1 MQERRLKMR
10 KIHLIAIRE
19 LNERAKSRSFLLMA
33 ALGPLFVLGLIYALF
48 SLGGSEKQHWNVL
61 IMDKTE
67 IMDNKIASK
76 KDPRFTF
83 HFINEFVEY
92 DQFAELE
99 QFQEYDLAV
108 LINEKIISNKQVIVS
123 YRELPSENIQQRLVY
138 HIERRFEEIM
148 VKEFTDLEVSKF
160 REIKQSMSFSF
171 KNTYDPKNEISYK
184 AAWVGYVFG
193 IGILLFVFLFGM
205 TILRGVA
212 NEKSNRVVEVLL
224 ASVSPRQLL
233 TGKVIGIG
241 ITALL
246 QFVLWTTVIA
256 VGLYVFRQT
265 FFPDLLD
272 PTLLVEQMSQ
282 DVAQQALD
290 EFALTA
296 RSYNDFVDL
305 VYRDI
310 HFTNMLIFFVLF
322 FLGGYFFYGSFF
334 AMIGA
339 AMGSESDGQQYI
351 IPISI
356 VLILSLLSGYYV
368 IYHPETMLAEI
379 LGYLPFTS
387 PVIMMIELSK
397 GFSEGTVWQ
406 IYLALF
412 ILFLSSI
419 ILFGVA
425 GRIYKNGILQFGHRL
440 RFGMFLRWLKK
451 T

>member
-1 MQERRLKMR
+1 MR
-10 KIHLIAIRE
+10 KIHLIAMRE
-19 LNERAKSRSFLLMA
+19 LKERIKSRSFLLMA
-33 ALGPLFVLGLIYALF
+33 VLGPLFVLGLFYALF

-67 IMDNKIASK
+67 IMQTKIAPK

-92 DQFAELE
+92 EQFADLE
-99 QFQEYDLAV
+99 QFQGYDLAV

-123 YRELPSENIQQRLVY
+123 YRELPSENIQRRLIY
-138 HIERRFEEIM
+138 HIERRFEEVM
-148 VKEFTDLEVSKF
+148 VQEFTDLDVAKF
-160 REIKQSMSFSF
+160 REIKQSMNFSF
-171 KNTYDPKNEISYK
+171 KNTYDPKNEVNYK

-224 ASVSPRQLL
+224 ASVSPKQLL
-233 TGKVIGIG
+233 MGKVIGIG
-241 ITALL
+241 VTALL
-246 QFVLWTTVIA
+246 QFIVWASIIG

-272 PTLLVEQMSQ
+272 PSLLLEQMTQ
-282 DVAQQALD
+282 DVAQQAMN

-351 IPISI
+351 IPISV

-368 IYHPETMLAEI
+368 IYHPDTYMADI
-379 LGYLPFTS
+379 LSYLPFTS

-397 GFSEGTVWQ
+397 GFTEGSVWQ

-412 ILFLSSI
+412 ILLISSVV
-419 ILFGVA
+419 LFGIA

-440 RFGMFLRWLKK
+440 RFGMLIRWLKK
-451 T
+451 S

>member
-1 MQERRLKMR
+1 MR
-10 KIHLIAIRE
+10 KIQLIAQRE
-19 LNERAKSRSFLLMA
+19 LKERISSRSFLLTA
-33 ALGPLFVLGLIYALF
+33 LLGPLFVLGLVYALF

-67 IMDNKIASK
+67 IMENKIAPK
-76 KDPRFTF
+76 QDPRFTF

-92 DQFAELE
+92 DQFATLE
-99 QFQEYDLAV
+99 QFKDYDLAV

-123 YRELPSENIQQRLVY
+123 YRELPSESIQRRLIY
-138 HIERRFEEIM
+138 HVERRFEEIM
-148 VKEFTDLEVSKF
+148 VKQFTDLEVSKF
-160 REIKQSMSFSF
+160 REIKQSMNFSF
-171 KNTYDPKNEISYK
+171 KNTSDPKNEINHK

-212 NEKSNRVVEVLL
+212 HEKSNRVIEVLL
-224 ASVSPRQLL
+224 ASVHPRQLL
-233 TGKVIGIG
+233 TGKVLGIG
-241 ITALL
+241 ITALV
-246 QFVLWTTVIA
+246 QFVLWGLIIGI
-256 VGLYVFRQT
+256 GLYLFRQT

-290 EFALTA
+290 EFVLTA
-296 RSYNDFVDL
+296 RNYNDFVDL

-310 HFTNMLIFFVLF
+310 HFTNMLLFFVLF
-322 FLGGYFFYGSFF
+322 FLGAYFFYGSFF
-334 AMIGA
+334 AMIGS

-356 VLILSLLSGYYV
+356 VLVLSILSGYYV
-368 IYHPETMLAEI
+368 IYNPQTSLAEI

-387 PVIMMIELSK
+387 PVVMMIELSR
-397 GFSEGTVWQ
+397 GFSEGDVWK
-406 IYLALF
+406 IYFSLFLIFLAGF
-412 ILFLSSI
+412 ILFRL
-419 ILFGVA
+419 A

-440 RFGMFLRWLKK
+440 KFRLIIRWLKK
-451 T
+451 S

>member
-1 MQERRLKMR
+1 MR
-10 KIHLIAIRE
+10 KIQLIALRE
-19 LNERAKSRSFLLMA
+19 LKERLTSRSFILMA
-33 ALGPLFVLGLIYALF
+33 ILGPLFVLGLIYALF

-61 IMDKTE
+61 VMDKTE
-67 IMDNKIASK
+67 IMENKIAPK
-76 KDPRFTF
+76 TDPRFTF

-99 QFQEYDLAV
+99 QFQQYDLAV

-123 YRELPSENIQQRLVY
+123 YRELPTEYIQRRLIY
-138 HIERRFEEIM
+138 HVERRFEEIM
-148 VKEFTDLEVSKF
+148 VEEFTDLDVSKF
-160 REIKQSMSFSF
+160 REIKQSMNFSF

-184 AAWVGYVFG
+184 AAWVGYIFG

-224 ASVSPRQLL
+224 ASVSPKQLL

-241 ITALL
+241 VTALL
-246 QFVLWTTVIA
+246 QFIVWTLLIG
-256 VGLYVFRQT
+256 VGLFIFRQT

-272 PTLLVEQMSQ
+272 PSLLVEQMSQ

-310 HFTNMLIFFVLF
+310 HFTNMLFFFVLF

-368 IYHPETMLAEI
+368 MYHPDTTLSAI

-397 GFSEGTVWQ
+397 GFSEGSVWQ
-406 IYLALF
+406 IYVALAV
-412 ILFLSSI
+412 LFLSSI
-419 ILFGVA
+419 FLFGIA

-440 RFGMFLRWLKK
+440 RFGLLLRWLKK
-451 T
+451 S